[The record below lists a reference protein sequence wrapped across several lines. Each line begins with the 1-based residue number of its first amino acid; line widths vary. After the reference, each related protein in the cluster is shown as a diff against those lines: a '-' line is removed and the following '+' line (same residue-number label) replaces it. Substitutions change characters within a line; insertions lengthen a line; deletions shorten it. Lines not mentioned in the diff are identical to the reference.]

1 MSSKPQVIDISSD
14 SSESSGW
21 TNYFPPIANGP
32 SSSNK
37 KAKGKKVDSSSDFSS
52 FNDSLVS
59 SYHST
64 SEEDQ
69 CESKK
74 GTSEQAESKMVI
86 TSNEGVSQKAM
97 GAFAS
102 YHVNNNPV
110 GDVPYEGRGQ
120 VIGLPNRH
128 TWEVIEAQKWKRIYN
143 PSQTGTSGK
152 GKMG

>member
-1 MSSKPQVIDISSD
+1 MSSKPQVIEISSD
-14 SSESSGW
+14 SSESDGW
-21 TNYFPPIANGP
+21 STYFPPNTTGT

-37 KAKGKKVDSSSDFSS
+37 KAKGKMVESSSDFSS
-52 FNDSLVS
+52 FDDSWVS

-69 CESKK
+69 CVSKK
-74 GTSEQAESKMVI
+74 GTSEQAESKMMI
-86 TSNEGVSQKAM
+86 TSNQGVSQKAM
-97 GAFAS
+97 SAFAS
-102 YHVNNNPV
+102 YHVNNTPV
-110 GDVPYEGRGQ
+110 GDVPYEGRVQ